1 MLFKI
6 GDKVKVVKHKFM
18 QDLIGVIISVSEMGR
33 ETFYGVVFQD
43 YIATLNE
50 EQLAPVMKERI
61 RGFEKTYDAPEDTQL
76 PVRGSNFSAG
86 YDFFA
91 PCDII
96 IPAHGKTKIIF
107 FNIKAYMQADE
118 FLYLRIRSSLGAKH
132 CIMLE
137 SSNVIDADYYGNA
150 NNDGN
155 IGTVFRNHGNEDFV
169 IKKGER
175 CCQGIFMK
183 FLQADNSETL
193 GARKGG
199 YGSTNG

>member
-1 MLFKI
+1 MFEI
-6 GDKVKVVKHKFM
+6 GDKVKIIQHSFLKGSVGKVVCVRKYTDGTLYDVEFDKF
-18 QDLIGVIISVSEMGR
+18 IG
-33 ETFYGVVFQD
+33 TFR
-43 YIATLNE
+43 E
-50 EQLAPVMKERI
+50 EQLKFAIQERI
-61 RGFEKTYDAPEDTQL
+61 RGFEKTYDAPEDTLL

-86 YDFFA
+86 YDFYA

-96 IPAHGKTKIIF
+96 VPAHGRTKLIF
-107 FNIKAYMQADE
+107 FNVKAYMQADE

-137 SSNVIDADYYGNA
+137 SSNVIDADYYCNA

-183 FLQADNSETL
+183 FLQADHDVPL

-199 YGSTNG
+199 YGSTNV